1 MGEWTSAGVATGH
14 WKVLNGQMF
23 SIHQFASES
32 AGYPYTFAMIG
43 QPWFQAI
50 IGRAIYILRSI
61 RGLLGV
67 CMDWMAAILT
77 GSLVQKLF
85 HPKTLRN
92 LVPFLQLQVMTMD
105 TIDLDYYTSSLLNNM
120 CAYVWHGQACWIG
133 MQSLGIGSRS
143 AVDRWI
149 PRIENEPSSSRCVSR
164 ELSGWR
170 TSRRPGNENSMHKI
184 SVAHLFSDFSDI
196 GWYWMILAGSAGD
209 EPSCIVQQLFVLAFQ
224 AMYGRGEK
232 TPKRLAVAVFFCLQ
246 GQGLSTLHVPT
257 LII

>member
-1 MGEWTSAGVATGH
+1 MNKCWSCHWTLNLKGFERSNVQHSPVCIRICGVP
-14 WKVLNGQMF
+14 
-23 SIHQFASES
+23 IHICDDR
-32 AGYPYTFAMIG
+32 PAMVSSY
-43 QPWFQAI
+43 
-50 IGRAIYILRSI
+50 IGRAIYMLRSI

-170 TSRRPGNENSMHKI
+170 TSRRPGDENSMHKI